1 MVAKPLRVLAAGH
14 DFKFFDGLQAAL
26 EETGRFHFRRDVWQG
41 HDKHDEKASRELLG
55 WADVIFCEW
64 CLGNAVWYAQHRRPR
79 QRLLI
84 RFHLAERNT
93 PFPARLAL
101 DRVDRVAFVGAH
113 IEREAH
119 QRLGLPPEKTCVV
132 PNLIDTRAFDRP
144 KYEGSVFNLGMV
156 GIAPMRK
163 RIDRALDILEALK
176 QRDGR
181 YCLHIKGA
189 HPSQYPWVWSR
200 QEERAY
206 YRSIWERINTA
217 PWGNSVVFD
226 PPGRDVAEW
235 FRMVGVLLSMSDFES
250 FHMAVGE
257 GMSSGTLPVVW
268 NWDGARTIWT
278 PRAVVSSVSEAVD
291 RIEAWRWDPDA
302 VESPSQSRRFVS
314 ERYGIEEVRG
324 RWAQLLD
331 NGDEAGR
338 QVR

>member
-1 MVAKPLRVLAAGH
+1 MAAKPLRVLAAGH
-14 DFKFFDGLQAAL
+14 DFKFFEGLQAAL
-26 EETGRFHFRRDVWQG
+26 EETGRFCFRRDAWTG
-41 HDKHDEKASRELLG
+41 HDKHDERASRELLG

-64 CLGNAVWYAQHRRPR
+64 CLGNAVWYAQQRRPR

-93 PFPARLAL
+93 PFPNRLAL

-132 PNLIDTRAFDRP
+132 PNLVDTRAFDRP

-156 GIAPMRK
+156 GIVPMRK

-176 QRDGR
+176 QRDER

-189 HPSQYPWVWSR
+189 HPSRYPWVWSKE
-200 QEERAY
+200 EERAY
-206 YRSIWERINTA
+206 YRSVWERINA
-217 PWGNSVVFD
+217 SPWGNSVVFD
-226 PPGRDVAEW
+226 PPGNDVAEW

-250 FHMAVGE
+250 FHLAVGE

-268 NWDGARTIWT
+268 NWEGAAEIW
-278 PRAVVSSVSEAVD
+278 PESCVVASVDEAVAQID
-291 RIEAWRWDPDA
+291 GWRGELNGSAGCRWL
-302 VESPSQSRRFVS
+302 RRFVS
-314 ERYGIEEVRG
+314 ERYGRERVRDM
-324 RWAQLLD
+324 WAELLD
-331 NGDEAGR
+331 GGGR
-338 QVR
+338 VEGRTR